1 MGSAIQE
8 VKGMLSRRQFVGTSV
23 AAVAGAQIALGADPL
38 LGLIF
43 PVDRPIPEEGLA
55 MYPKGVRFV
64 TAHLDLKTM
73 TPDGYDAVLADIPIA
88 ARKLKAAGVQ
98 AITLMGTSLTFY
110 KGEAFNQSL
119 AKTIRE
125 ATNLPVTTMS
135 TAVIEGLR
143 AMKTKRLAVATA
155 YNDEVNARLR
165 AYLGEMGFEVL
176 ALKGLGIEAVAGV
189 NDVKQ
194 DDLLKFCVSVFKM
207 APSADGMLVSCGGL
221 RTLEILAPLEA
232 QTKVPAISSTPHAL
246 RAGVRLL
253 KLSGRAPGYGRLL
266 AQG

>member
-1 MGSAIQE
+1 MS
-8 VKGMLSRRQFVGTSV
+8 LTRRQFVGTSV
-23 AAVAGAQIALGADPL
+23 AAVAGLRIASAADPR

-43 PVDRPIPEEGLA
+43 PVDRGVPEEGLA

-64 TAHLDLKTM
+64 TTHLDLQTM
-73 TPDGYDAVLADIPIA
+73 TPDGYDAVLKDIPA
-88 ARKLKAAGVQ
+88 AALKLKAAGVQ
-98 AITLMGTSLTFY
+98 AITLMGTSLSFY
-110 KGEAFNQSL
+110 KGAAFNQKL
-119 AKTIRE
+119 TDTIKQ
-125 ATNLPVTTMS
+125 ATGLPTTTMS

-155 YNDEVNARLR
+155 YNDEVNGRLR
-165 AYLGEMGFEVL
+165 VFLGEMGFEVL
-176 ALKGLGIEAVAGV
+176 AMKGLGIEAVAGV

-194 DDLLKFCVSVFKM
+194 DELLKFCASVFQM
-207 APSADGMLVSCGGL
+207 APKADGMLVSCGGL